1 MILNDLDL
9 FKLLLIYHICNS
21 GGYDI
26 VTIMGLKREVLCL
39 NLFSS
44 IYLSLA
50 TAEYSEPKF
59 KTSHYLWLE
68 TPFTLLILSLATFL
82 NVSIINYINN
92 QCPCSLTVH
101 LMLYKD
107 TFGFILVSICN
118 TFQTFHCWTLDKSL
132 WSIHEYLI
140 RIP

>member
-21 GGYDI
+21 GEYDI
-26 VTIMGLKREVLCL
+26 VIIMGLKREVLCL
-39 NLFSS
+39 NLLSS

-68 TPFTLLILSLATFL
+68 TPFTLLVLSLATFL

-92 QCPCSLTVH
+92 QCLCSVTVH

-107 TFGFILVSICN
+107 TFGFILVSIFN
-118 TFQTFHCWTLDKSL
+118 TLQNFSL
-132 WSIHEYLI
+132 QNTR
-140 RIP
+140 RIVVIFSQSNLL